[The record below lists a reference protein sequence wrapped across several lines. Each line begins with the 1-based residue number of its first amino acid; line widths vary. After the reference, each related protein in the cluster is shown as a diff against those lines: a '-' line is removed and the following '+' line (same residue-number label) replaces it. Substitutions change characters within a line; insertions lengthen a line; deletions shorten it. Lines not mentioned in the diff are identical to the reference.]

1 VALGFLVVLSWDV
14 WKALWFPDPATGRT
28 SFGIGLGTLVL
39 ALNVVLLAGYTFGCH
54 SLRHLVGGRTDEMS
68 KRQTQEMA
76 YACVSC
82 LNRRHMPIGWCSRMG
97 VVSAALCVRLCSMGI
112 WTDWRIL

>member
-1 VALGFLVVLSWDV
+1 MFFIVLLSIDVVKGFM
-14 WKALWFPDPATGRT
+14 FNDPATGHAK
-28 SFGIGLGTLVL
+28 FGIGLGSVVLLV
-39 ALNVVLLAGYTFGCH
+39 NVVLIGGYTLGCH

-68 KRQTQEMA
+68 KRQTQELA

-82 LNRRHMPIGWCSRMG
+82 LNRRHMPIAWCSLIG
-97 VVSAALCVRLCSMGI
+97 VAFADLYVRLCSMGI